1 MVKKKQRLEKDYLH
15 IRGKRRML
23 KHEEEKIRK
32 DVLLSADVICCTLNA
47 SGSALLHKLLK
58 TARYESFLHQRCNSR
73 GLGGTI
79 VSFSFRTH
87 DIHVKSQSTLYRNLL
102 LFSRYSGFLLQ
113 EYQQGG
119 SGLAPNLP
127 FHRILFPRA
136 SRPRASF
143 LFSTSDRVKMALG
156 TRMLPSYLYLH
167 DQVELRPSA

>member
-58 TARYESFLHQRCNSR
+58 TARYESVLHQRCNSR

-87 DIHVKSQSTLYRNLL
+87 D
-102 LFSRYSGFLLQ
+102 FSRYSGFLLQ

-119 SGLAPNLP
+119 LGLAPNLP

-156 TRMLPSYLYLH
+156 TRMLRSYLYLL